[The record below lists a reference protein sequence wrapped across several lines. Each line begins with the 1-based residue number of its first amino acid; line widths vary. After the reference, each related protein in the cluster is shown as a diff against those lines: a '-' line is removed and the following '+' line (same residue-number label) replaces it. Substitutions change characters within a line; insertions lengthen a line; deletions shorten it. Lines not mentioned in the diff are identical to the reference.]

1 MTREVRSRGER
12 LRKRRMELGL
22 TLEEVAEVVGVSKST
37 VLKWETGTIE
47 DMRVNKAAAL
57 AQVLNVSPLWVIGI
71 TDSRSGP
78 PRTKRVPIL
87 GSIAAGEPILV
98 TEEYGEYVELS
109 EDVPVD
115 FCLRVKGDSMI
126 DARIQDGDLVF
137 VRRQPTVENGQIAVV
152 LIDDEATLKRF
163 YRTKDGV
170 ILKPENSKYEPLFF
184 THRDFKQVRILGKAV
199 MFQSWL

>member
-1 MTREVRSRGER
+1 MTREVRNRGER
-12 LRKRRMELGL
+12 LRERRMELGL
-22 TLEEVAEVVGVSKST
+22 TLEEVAKAVGVSKST

-57 AQVLNVSPLWVIGI
+57 AQALNVSPLWVIGI

-87 GSIAAGEPILV
+87 GSIAAGEPILA

-163 YRTKDGV
+163 YRTPNGV

-184 THRDFKQVRILGKAV
+184 THRDFKQVQVLGRAV
-199 MFQSWL
+199 FFQSRL

>member
-1 MTREVRSRGER
+1 MTREVRNRGER
-12 LRKRRMELGL
+12 LRERRMELGL
-22 TLEEVAEVVGVSKST
+22 TLEEVAKAVGVSKST

-57 AQVLNVSPLWVIGI
+57 AQALNVSPLWVIGI

-87 GSIAAGEPILV
+87 GSIAAGEPILA

-137 VRRQPTVENGQIAVV
+137 VRRQNTVENGQIAVV

-184 THRDFKQVRILGKAV
+184 THRDFRQVRVLGRVV

>member
-1 MTREVRSRGER
+1 MTREVRNRGER
-12 LRKRRMELGL
+12 LRERRMELGL
-22 TLEEVAEVVGVSKST
+22 TLEEVAKAVGVSKST

-57 AQVLNVSPLWVIGI
+57 AQALNVSPLWVIGI

-87 GSIAAGEPILV
+87 GSIAAGEPILA

-137 VRRQPTVENGQIAVV
+137 VRRQNTVENGQIAVV
-152 LIDDEATLKRF
+152 LIDEEATLKRF

-184 THRDFKQVRILGKAV
+184 THRDFRQVRVLGRVV

>member
-1 MTREVRSRGER
+1 MAREVRNRGER
-12 LRKRRMELGL
+12 LRERRMELGL
-22 TLEEVAEVVGVSKST
+22 TLEEVAEAVGVSKST

-57 AQVLNVSPLWVIGI
+57 AQVLNVSPLWVIGV
-71 TDSRSGP
+71 TDSKSGP

-87 GSIAAGEPILV
+87 GSIAAGEPILA
-98 TEEYGEYVELS
+98 TEEYGEYVEIS

-184 THRDFKQVRILGKAV
+184 THRDFRQVRVLGRVV

>member
-1 MTREVRSRGER
+1 MTREVRNRGER
-12 LRKRRMELGL
+12 LRERRMELGL
-22 TLEEVAEVVGVSKST
+22 TLEEVAKAVGVSKST

-57 AQVLNVSPLWVIGI
+57 AQALNVSPLWVIGI

-87 GSIAAGEPILV
+87 GSIAAGEPILA

-109 EDVPVD
+109 EDVPAD

-126 DARIQDGDLVF
+126 EARIQDGDLVF
-137 VRRQPTVENGQIAVV
+137 VRRQTTVENGQIAVV
-152 LIDDEATLKRF
+152 LVDDEATLKRF

-184 THRDFKQVRILGKAV
+184 THRDFRQVRVLGRVV